1 MRQVLALARKEAREH
16 LWFLFAGIAVF
27 FSAPLLDTA
36 RECYAARRLNRPCD
50 LHSEAAIGMVVA
62 LGGFYA
68 LMLAVAATCRD
79 LDARTE
85 IFWRSRPIRPER
97 LLTVKFLVGLAVLL
111 TVTCG
116 VLVMETLVPGSPW
129 QQRQEAPFLLFHTFT
144 LILIYGVSFLL
155 GCLVRQSAKAA
166 LLSVVAGVVI
176 YFVPFVLPYLNSVC
190 VLERLLKYP
199 ISPTSISYWPWWA
212 DTISRAWPFHA
223 AMIAGSAACLVAS
236 ILAVQRQWR
245 LVVGKKTIVW
255 LLVLTAL
262 LIFACG
268 AVQLGSNLT
277 CLAKCSLD
285 PGTVRNIRE
294 TVDIAWQGEDGILL
308 RCGHGAKAARGT
320 LTLSRLRL
328 SNGNLTLGGEIS
340 LGKGGYW
347 PHRLFP
353 QRLVWQPASPRI
365 AYVLVEIPDDSY
377 SRLQNLHLL
386 TVDLETGKVIHRL
399 GLPLDET
406 DRWGYLGAKMTC
418 AGNLLY
424 LHYAVR
430 PVLVDLQSPET
441 PRLRETM
448 DSPVEVRSQ
457 IGLISD
463 TAVGVTSAHLTLP
476 AFEGSNF
483 QDRTGIPDRADFR
496 PWAMEGDLLAAA
508 SSDGVTTYLLGRQEG
523 NHVEL
528 LKLGK
533 PSRTSLDRILG
544 MSPKALE
551 LRNGL
556 AYVLDSG
563 NRMIVYDVRD
573 PLRPEK
579 VGYYAAGGERLGAMF
594 VLPDGRSLLGGE
606 SLYLVES
613 PERLV
618 AGRQ

>member
-1 MRQVLALARKEAREH
+1 
-16 LWFLFAGIAVF
+16 
-27 FSAPLLDTA
+27 
-36 RECYAARRLNRPCD
+36 
-50 LHSEAAIGMVVA
+50 
-62 LGGFYA
+62 
-68 LMLAVAATCRD
+68 
-79 LDARTE
+79 
-85 IFWRSRPIRPER
+85 
-97 LLTVKFLVGLAVLL
+97 
-111 TVTCG
+111 
-116 VLVMETLVPGSPW
+116 
-129 QQRQEAPFLLFHTFT
+129 
-144 LILIYGVSFLL
+144 
-155 GCLVRQSAKAA
+155 
-166 LLSVVAGVVI
+166 
-176 YFVPFVLPYLNSVC
+176 
-190 VLERLLKYP
+190 
-199 ISPTSISYWPWWA
+199 
-212 DTISRAWPFHA
+212 
-223 AMIAGSAACLVAS
+223 
-236 ILAVQRQWR
+236 
-245 LVVGKKTIVW
+245 
-255 LLVLTAL
+255 
-262 LIFACG
+262 
-268 AVQLGSNLT
+268 
-277 CLAKCSLD
+277 
-285 PGTVRNIRE
+285 
-294 TVDIAWQGEDGILL
+294 
-308 RCGHGAKAARGT
+308 
-320 LTLSRLRL
+320 
-328 SNGNLTLGGEIS
+328 
-340 LGKGGYW
+340 
-347 PHRLFP
+347 
-353 QRLVWQPASPRI
+353 
-365 AYVLVEIPDDSY
+365 
-377 SRLQNLHLL
+377 
-386 TVDLETGKVIHRL
+386 
-399 GLPLDET
+399 
-406 DRWGYLGAKMTC
+406 MTC